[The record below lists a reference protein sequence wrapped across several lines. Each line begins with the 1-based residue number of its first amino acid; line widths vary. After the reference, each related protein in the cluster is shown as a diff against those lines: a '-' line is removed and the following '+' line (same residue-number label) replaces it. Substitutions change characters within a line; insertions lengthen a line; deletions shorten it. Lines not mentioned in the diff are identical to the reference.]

1 MLRQSCIHIVPI
13 GRSNKILL
21 SRAYVLIDA
30 DRNNENEMSRSQ
42 GIGFEKVCAA
52 FTTIRIQ
59 NKLKL
64 IYYRSSQ
71 IQ

>member
-52 FTTIRIQ
+52 FTTRIQ
-59 NKLKL
+59 NELKL